1 MSLALSLT
9 ASTLSSQTW
18 VEAKANVP
26 FILELFTMVVIV
38 FFKQQVNLS
47 RRQKGLGPLGS
58 LGVLGFF

>member
-38 FFKQQVNLS
+38 FFKQQVNLKGV
-47 RRQKGLGPLGS
+47 RRGLGH
-58 LGVLGFF
+58 